1 MKYKIGDTVTYQK
14 HSDIEPQQ
22 GVIIAII
29 NGEYLITCVSS
40 SETSSKISRKLEN
53 FNEIFSKPHLKE
65 LISRYPNHLSEWVVE
80 MRISSLS
87 LPKNGTYYT
96 VLDDS
101 IPGGK
106 MIFRSNGFI
115 ESCGKR
121 EDNVSLLTNFNSP
134 GENMKFLKSGE
145 LCFMDCEPRY
155 FFPSPQ
161 EDIDLLNSYINKGT
175 KSPEKEI
182 VYSGMKKITNFGYSN
197 QLSLEINENSLPF
210 VNEYRARF
218 NSVEYKHP
226 LKIDAYY
233 SHLIFQENMNATY
246 NKGVI
251 GRIISLGEFKELTGI
266 EPNNGE
272 LTTVEPLY
280 IEQKTENMVTI
291 TREQLKEIHDIAC
304 DTWKTKIEK
313 IARNQPF
320 GDIELSETKVQE
332 MRDAAT
338 GAQKPTLEKIF
349 GVAAQFKVNVWENK
363 VTRSDGR
370 EISLFSESCFVGGVL
385 SPSREFP
392 GLILVDEDFDIKIS
406 NSNGNKYIEI
416 IEKK

>member
-40 SETSSKISRKLEN
+40 SETSSKISRRLEY
-53 FNEIFSKPHLKE
+53 FNEIFPNPHLKE

-106 MIFRSNGFI
+106 MIFRSNGVI
-115 ESCGKR
+115 ESCGRR
-121 EDNVSLLTNFNSP
+121 EDNVPLLTNFNSP

-145 LCFMDCEPRY
+145 LCFMDWERPRY

-182 VYSGMKKITNFGYSN
+182 VYSG
-197 QLSLEINENSLPF
+197 
-210 VNEYRARF
+210 
-218 NSVEYKHP
+218 
-226 LKIDAYY
+226 
-233 SHLIFQENMNATY
+233 
-246 NKGVI
+246 
-251 GRIISLGEFKELTGI
+251 
-266 EPNNGE
+266 
-272 LTTVEPLY
+272 
-280 IEQKTENMVTI
+280 KTKNMVTI

-338 GAQKPTLEKIF
+338 GAQKPTIEKIF

-370 EISLFSESCFVGGVL
+370 EISLFSESCFGGVL